1 MVRMEEKKKTI
12 LKRLVIPT
20 LDDLFTDA
28 GKIKYFVK
36 TKQWN
41 KLISV
46 LKNHREEII
55 QWNSRLSF
63 FEKSL
68 EKKLEFTNKIV
79 EESNLLKYFAE
90 HKKFEKKYKELEER
104 IIALEEDKEIVLN
117 EKTRKKLC
125 KLLVSKK
132 GDKNK

>member
-1 MVRMEEKKKTI
+1 MEEKKKTI